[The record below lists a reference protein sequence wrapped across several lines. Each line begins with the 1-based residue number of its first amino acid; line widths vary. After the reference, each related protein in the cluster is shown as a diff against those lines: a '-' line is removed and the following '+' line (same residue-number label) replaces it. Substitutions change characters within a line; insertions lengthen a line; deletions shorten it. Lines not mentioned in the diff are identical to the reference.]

1 MFGYKLIK
9 KSEIENLKLR
19 LENAL
24 DTIISRE
31 QEIVELE
38 SKIKEQENTIAKL
51 YNQTKDKQETTTEE
65 KPVKKLRR
73 KSSKKTTKKE
83 E

>member
-19 LENAL
+19 LEDAL
-24 DTIISRE
+24 DTIILRE
-31 QEIVELE
+31 REIVELE

-51 YNQTKDKQETTTEE
+51 SNPTKDKQETTTEE
-65 KPVKKLRR
+65 KPVKKVRR

>member
-9 KSEIENLKLR
+9 KSEIEDLKLR
-19 LENAL
+19 LADAL
-24 DTIISRE
+24 DIVIARE

-38 SKIKEQENTIAKL
+38 NKIKEQEKTIAKL
-51 YNQTKDKQETTTEE
+51 NKPVKVKQEATEE
-65 KPVKKLRR
+65 KPVKKVRR
-73 KSSKKTTKKE
+73 KPSKKNTKKE